1 MFSIRDS
8 AILWPSYVKYSELIT
23 LSSKPLKEWL
33 YYFRFL
39 ANSKKKKK
47 KWTVGLV
54 ESLQKYHLN
63 LWKYLTF
70 YLMYK
75 WLIENICGRKQ
86 QRFWTKRKN
95 CISMW
100 IVIFGPSPNLDR
112 VMMFFLT
119 KDKLNSNIYEKKFTI
134 ILYWM
139 QTVSSIFQVP
149 GFLAL
154 LWLLLPLP
162 DPPPLPP
169 SDGLLSSER
178 YFLHWKRLLS
188 RKERKNVQ
196 SYLGNSGIVM
206 YWRPFSGVQKKNG
219 QPKKREM
226 EGEKN
231 PWDIKW

>member
-1 MFSIRDS
+1 MAIFPLILAILLNQRKFVKWLTINWLVRNRSTMFSIRDS

-33 YYFRFL
+33 YYLRFL

-134 ILYWM
+134 NFVLN
-139 QTVSSIFQVP
+139 
-149 GFLAL
+149 A
-154 LWLLLPLP
+154 
-162 DPPPLPP
+162 
-169 SDGLLSSER
+169 DGLE
-178 YFLHWKRLLS
+178 H
-188 RKERKNVQ
+188 
-196 SYLGNSGIVM
+196 
-206 YWRPFSGVQKKNG
+206 FSGSRLFGITMTTVAASRSTTTATFRRIAVKWKIFFTL
-219 QPKKREM
+219 KTFAFA
-226 EGEKN
+226 EGNEKCSIL
-231 PWDIKW
+231 PRK